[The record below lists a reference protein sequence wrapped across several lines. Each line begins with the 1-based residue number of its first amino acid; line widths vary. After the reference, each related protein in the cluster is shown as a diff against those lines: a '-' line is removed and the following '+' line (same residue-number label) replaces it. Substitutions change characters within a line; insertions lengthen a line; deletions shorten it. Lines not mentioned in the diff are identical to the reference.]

1 MILSDQK
8 IQHVSTITHDG
19 KVVCFGTGLDGT
31 LWYTVK
37 RSGFEDTA
45 LNDDTDPFGFE
56 GLKKLRLGE
65 SIPDPSVIESEKK
78 TLADNDGNVLVKS
91 VYGGS
96 DEVVK
101 SVDAPVQVVSALNQL
116 FVFRQSP
123 GGKILVNRF
132 VLDGMTNELVPRLEV
147 RFRRSRQRLK
157 PQESATSKDGGS
169 FDNLDYRDIDGNY
182 FYEGALELGFA
193 GTVVSGWFSPV
204 FVPTAESDRNRWH
217 LFVHDAKES
226 KLVLYTVGS
235 GDNGLFDVKDY
246 LYARRDPSNAK
257 NTIYQ
262 SVPGIVRRTIDLK
275 GLTVAGGP
283 SATTYDLQKEVMTDA
298 GPQLMRDTMRVML
311 AVPVKATDSE
321 VVKTAVLDFALAA
334 DGTLSQIDHTPDQS
348 KILRTNER
356 EVVTPLS
363 LLDGIKE
370 FADES
375 PPPSGTIV
383 ATERGGDDK
392 LQIRSKDSL
401 PADLKTGAKVKIRGT
416 RSYDGHYMVL
426 SVDGATFQVEAKFEN
441 DEAGFWEVAEDK
453 QTGLVFDNMVVG
465 AEKTEDGKLMIVC
478 PWHDLKVG
486 HEVQISGTQT
496 YDGIFPITSLVA
508 SKRAFVLNAPYF
520 TGEAANLSKVVRRG
534 LRMDGNDCVETP
546 DLELAPP
553 SPERHLGRTFSA
565 WVRVDAA
572 GNLEQSLVKD
582 SGGMMN
588 LALGADNKAKLVVR
602 MSDGGARTVTDP
614 SAMPVGA
621 WVHYAGTVD
630 YVTKTGG
637 DTRIALCRDG
647 VEVAQQVI
655 AHGVPCHLNDKV
667 LQFDGVDDQVAIKDS
682 PPDVANK
689 SFSVEFWAK
698 RDRINSLEY
707 VIAQGTPA
715 ANTCLHVGFRPNNT
729 FTFSFWGNGAD
740 TKLAYTDLEWH
751 HWACTYDAT
760 THTQHVYRDGA
771 LVLENVTTAHFQGSG
786 TWTIGQFSDGNF
798 HLKGSIADV
807 RIWSRARTKV
817 EIAEDMARRLTGREA
832 GLLGYWPLDD
842 GTTKDLSPAKRH
854 GALKGDLA
862 WTKAAYLHPQS
873 VLPAS
878 PGTKLAKAMKFDGAA
893 DFVEVASGAPLF
905 TGSFTVA
912 AWVKLTGGKGRYR
925 SPLTC
930 RGGDCTG
937 LAIYAT
943 DSNIWQCRVGSGSAW
958 TYIQGPAVV
967 EGVWT
972 HIALTFDGTKWN
984 FYVNG
989 SAPVSSTAAYKS
1001 STQPMRIGAGN
1012 TEGNP
1017 DFYFHGCIADMEI
1030 WSLAR
1035 SKADIQADM
1044 SRKPTGKESDLA
1056 GYWSLD
1062 ADASDLSANKRGSL
1076 LKGNPALVSA
1086 ASTHTIGQAFSG
1098 EISGVQIWD
1107 EARSAADVKA
1117 TMHVNLSGK
1126 ENGLAAYYRMGAVVY
1141 EEQPPIV
1148 PDFSHHGRNA
1158 VVYGDPYAGA
1168 RSLDRATGSD
1178 EDKKKV
1184 VKYGSEEL
1192 LAVSQRGVYEESFEF
1207 KVNSPGAAVDP
1218 SDADGTGRKLFT
1230 FSYWGKS
1237 SRGSK
1242 ERIEFPAGSVQQFDF
1257 ESAAPG
1263 WYKAKC
1269 RVVVPDGVSLMRAF
1283 EISDVRGKWGAES
1296 SAPAAEWTSIDVRKH
1311 RIRLVSDSVTRDQ
1324 YTDATALSSLPAQA
1338 QAVLDSLTTM
1348 GRAEA
1353 KVGRV
1358 EGQIRDLTERID
1370 VAKNYQRYVD
1380 EKNALTT
1387 TVSSLSSQ
1395 KTKAQNECKAI
1406 EDNRWSY
1413 YQRVLNLNS
1422 GKDMTGGDDKVV
1434 LQYGPWAT
1442 NDLNYQRWR
1451 FEERA
1456 DGYFHILHQRSGLSL
1471 SVPGAG
1477 GKDADLRLEPLGGV
1491 SHMQWKLSCLDSS
1504 KSHYTL
1510 KPRHNE
1516 NVYVEV
1522 AWGDTW
1528 DSAALQLWDWSGA
1541 NHQKWHVLKTSD
1553 VTKEAKSDLDAKNAT
1568 VARLQ
1573 SEIQSKQAR
1582 IDELNELLAAKED
1595 VTALQNQLTAART
1608 DLDASRKDLATK
1620 NTAVIDGL
1628 EKAKPAIMPTIA
1640 TDERHLV
1647 TAGAVL
1653 DFAQPTGRVRLAE
1666 SCEGNVLL
1674 TYFDPQGRMRATAYD
1689 AASDSRNATF
1699 EQWLPDAVRASA
1711 DIRDSGDKVTLEK
1724 VVSLPAS
1731 GWTCEAWVQYPLATR
1746 GTKSDGTA
1754 DGTAYESNVVASSDT
1769 SLDVPLMVR
1778 KGSRLGLMVN
1788 GWFFD
1793 SGADLRRTLAAG
1805 WHHVAVAT
1813 RKGTTSFYAD
1823 GEKIGSRDTSQ
1834 PAIRLKGTADYVEV
1848 PAHTNPT
1855 TAITVSIWARS
1866 TTSNWNG
1873 AGCLVSKRDAFIMSP
1888 VKDSKMIQ
1896 FYVYV
1901 TGQGWKSA
1909 SFTPADIQGW
1919 HLYTGTFDGSYVCLY
1934 VDGELAATL
1943 GVTGAIQAASGVMHI
1958 GYDKDNNAYFNGD
1971 IAEVSIWKSA
1981 RSFVDVR
1988 DDIYRSFT
1996 GDEADLVG
2004 YWRMD
2009 DVEEGGVLKVKD
2021 LTSNKRDGLLKGA
2034 PADATITTMRA
2045 IDKDSDDENE
2055 NDIKIKFLG
2064 NASKGGSPIGR
2075 LAEVRLWNLG
2085 LTDAEV
2091 AAHARA
2097 SISGNE
2103 PGLVGYW
2110 PFDEATGATA
2120 RDRSAGGLAHGSMVG
2135 VEWMGCTANLGNP
2148 GSKVLSLPDR
2158 GKTYVQCPAVTP
2170 ATTSFT
2176 FECWARRSGADAG
2189 QFQIIAATPGQSGTG
2204 AFAFGFSN
2212 ASKIMVSFNGTAV
2225 TSASDYKDDTDWH
2238 HVCFTHD
2245 QLTKTLRIYCDG
2257 VKVGEQTATGDLVV
2271 SGALSIG
2278 KAHTGEYYFRGDL
2291 AEVRLWDR
2299 ARTEAEIRANMRRR
2313 LVGTEPNL
2321 LAYYPLDE
2329 VNGDKKV
2336 KDKKTGAFQ
2345 GQLTGSVTVLLTTSL
2360 PAAGAESLITTEYS
2374 SIEVSGEGK
2383 KQALMRRFFGFT
2395 TGGYVQLLPEQ
2406 RVEQL
2411 ALQWVGNTQINPTL
2425 LGYIEGAPPVPS
2437 ENLTVDEDY
2446 NGATAVTL
2454 SQSDETSYS
2463 WQRSETTHGGLS
2475 MDGFLGA
2482 AWGVEAGPAFVTSEV
2497 SEGQAGA
2504 VFNYAFEKTDTKD
2517 SSVTA
2522 ASTLATSDSLELS
2535 GMAEDTASC
2544 PLLGKRWVPKNVG
2557 YALVISGMADVFV
2570 TKLKR
2575 SGRMVSYDIRPVE
2588 GVPLDVNTITFLI
2601 NPTYTLNGSLDGMV
2615 GSMPA
2620 DPTFYPHVPDMRS
2633 QYGSL
2638 YPASY
2643 FRLKEAYALKD
2654 AIERHD
2660 KERESFFYNFSAD
2673 QVEKLD
2679 SFSDPS
2685 APSVAEGGTPVSSK
2699 ATEADLD
2706 AMMEQNEEKKKE
2718 LKSEGEKRKAE
2729 IKGKY
2734 KNLEGR
2740 VRAGAAFAD
2749 WQLRMEG
2756 IQTKAG
2762 KRNVV
2767 NTYVWDGDGGLRAE
2781 AQSFASTIEHSIST
2795 EMSHSGGIG
2804 GNADAA
2810 VAGFKFSLS
2819 LVGSGGK
2826 VDANSKRLST
2836 SKSLEL
2842 SVDLSGVEKRGL
2854 TDPQDNP
2861 LVPGE
2866 KVDRYRFMTFYLEG
2880 STDHFSDFFSY
2891 VVDPVWLMSNDEEAR
2906 ALRQASA
2913 AKPNKCWR
2921 VLHRVTYVE
2930 RPVLMGFGR
2939 DMRVLPLGD
2948 ADEVVTDYFADL
2960 ERKQQAL
2967 DVRLGGIEDKL
2978 AEIISK
2984 LSE

>member
-19 KVVCFGTGLDGT
+19 KVVCFGTGPDGT

-45 LNDDTDPFGFE
+45 LNDETDPFGFE
-56 GLKKLRLGE
+56 AFKKLRLGE
-65 SIPDPSVIESEKK
+65 SIPDPSVIESEKN
-78 TLADNDGNVLVKS
+78 TLSDAGGNVLVKS

-147 RFRRSRQRLK
+147 RFRRSKQRLK
-157 PQESATSKDGGS
+157 PQKSATSKDGGS

-193 GTVVSGWFSPV
+193 GKVASGWFSPV

-217 LFVHDAKES
+217 LFVHDATES

-246 LYARRDPSNAK
+246 LYARQDPSNPK

-262 SVPGIVRRTIDLK
+262 SVPGIVRRTIDLQ

-283 SATTYDLQKEVMTDA
+283 SATTYDLQKEVITDA

-311 AVPVKATDSE
+311 AVPVKATGSE

-334 DGTLSQIDHTPDQS
+334 DGTLSQIDPTPDQS
-348 KILRTNER
+348 EILRSDQR
-356 EVVTPLS
+356 EVVTPIS
-363 LLDGIKE
+363 LFDGIKE
-370 FADES
+370 IADQS
-375 PPPSGTIV
+375 PPPFGTIV
-383 ATERGGDDK
+383 ATERGGDDM

-416 RSYDGHYMVL
+416 QSYDGHYKVL
-426 SVDGATFQVEAKFEN
+426 SVNGATFQVAARFEN
-441 DEAGFWEVAEDK
+441 NEAGFWEVAPDK

-465 AEKTEDGKLMIVC
+465 AEKTADDKLMIVC
-478 PWHDLKVG
+478 PAHDLKVG
-486 HEVQISGTQT
+486 DEVQISGTQT
-496 YDGIFPITSLVA
+496 YDGIFPITSLVG

-588 LALGADNKAKLVVR
+588 LAVGADNKAKLVVR

-614 SAMPVGA
+614 SAVPVNA

-630 YVTKTGG
+630 YVTETGG
-637 DTRIALCRDG
+637 ETRIALCRDG

-655 AHGVPCHLNDKV
+655 AHGVPCHLNDKA
-667 LQFDGVDDQVAIKDS
+667 LQFDGVDDQVAITSS

-689 SFSVEFWAK
+689 SFSVELWIK
-698 RDRINSLEY
+698 RDRTNILEFA
-707 VIAQGTPA
+707 IAQGTPTT
-715 ANTCLHVGFRPNNT
+715 NLCLHVGFRANNA
-729 FTFSFWGNGAD
+729 FTFAFWGNDAN
-740 TKLAYTDLEWH
+740 TPLAYTDLEWH

-760 THTQHVYRDGA
+760 TRTQRVYRDGA
-771 LVLENVTTAHFQGSG
+771 LVIENVTTAHFQGSG
-786 TWTIGQFSDGNF
+786 TWTIGRLSDGTLPF
-798 HLKGSIADV
+798 KGSIADV
-807 RIWSRARTKV
+807 RIWNRARTKV

-842 GTTKDLSPAKRH
+842 GTVRDMSPAKRH
-854 GALKGDLA
+854 GSLTGAT
-862 WTKAAYLHPQS
+862 WQRSTFLHPQIA
-873 VLPAS
+873 LPAA
-878 PGTKLAKAMKFDGAA
+878 PGVKLARTMKLDGVDDFIEVPAYATPTGAITVSVWARSATPTWNSFGCLVSKRSSFMFHPWQGSRKIDFSLWINGAQVDASFTPADIEGWHLYTGTYDGSEVRFYIDGALVA
-893 DFVEVASGAPLF
+893 HAAASGAI
-905 TGSFTVA
+905 A
-912 AWVKLTGGKGRYR
+912 ADASGVMCIGHDDFGAEQRNFNGQLADVQVWSSAR
-925 SPLTC
+925 SP
-930 RGGDCTG
+930 
-937 LAIYAT
+937 
-943 DSNIWQCRVGSGSAW
+943 
-958 TYIQGPAVV
+958 
-967 EGVWT
+967 
-972 HIALTFDGTKWN
+972 
-984 FYVNG
+984 
-989 SAPVSSTAAYKS
+989 
-1001 STQPMRIGAGN
+1001 
-1012 TEGNP
+1012 
-1017 DFYFHGCIADMEI
+1017 
-1030 WSLAR
+1030 
-1035 SKADIQADM
+1035 ADIQADM
-1044 SRKPTGKESDLA
+1044 HRKLKLTGTESGLV
-1056 GYWSLD
+1056 GYWPLD
-1062 ADASDLSANKRGSL
+1062 AGAGDLSPNQRNGSI
-1076 LKGNPALVSA
+1076 KGNPALVSA
-1086 ASTHTIGQAFSG
+1086 GSTHTIGQAFRG

-1126 ENGLAAYYRMGAVVY
+1126 ESGLAAYYRMGAVVY

-1168 RSLDRATGSD
+1168 RRLNRATGSG
-1178 EDKKKV
+1178 KKV
-1184 VKYGSEEL
+1184 VRYGSEEL

-1207 KVNSPGAAVDP
+1207 RVTSPDAAFDP
-1218 SDADGTGRKLFT
+1218 SNASGTGLKLFA

-1242 ERIEFPAGSVQQFDF
+1242 ERREFPAGSVQQSDF
-1257 ESAAPG
+1257 ASLGGG
-1263 WYKAKC
+1263 WYKATC

-1311 RIRLVSDSVTRDQ
+1311 RIRLIADSVTRDR
-1324 YTDATALSSLPAQA
+1324 YTDATVLSSLPAQA
-1338 QAVLDSLTTM
+1338 QAVLDDLTTM

-1353 KVGRV
+1353 KVGRI
-1358 EGQIRDLTERID
+1358 EGQIRDLLERID
-1370 VAKNYQRYVD
+1370 VAKNNQRYVD
-1380 EKNALTT
+1380 ERNELTSK
-1387 TVSSLSSQ
+1387 VSTLQSQ
-1395 KTKAQNECKAI
+1395 KTAAQNERRAI
-1406 EDNRWSY
+1406 VDNRWSY
-1413 YQRVLNLNS
+1413 YHRVLNLNS
-1422 GKDMTGGDDKVV
+1422 GKDMTAGADKIV
-1434 LQYGPWAT
+1434 LQYGPWGK
-1442 NDLNYQRWR
+1442 DELDYQRWR
-1451 FEERA
+1451 FEDRG
-1456 DGYFHILHQRSGLSL
+1456 DGYFHILQQRSGLSL
-1471 SVPGAG
+1471 CVPGHG
-1477 GKDADLRLEPLGGV
+1477 GKDADLWVAPLAGV
-1491 SHMQWKLSCLDSS
+1491 WNMQWKLHCLNSS
-1504 KSHYTL
+1504 ASYYVL
-1510 KPRHNE
+1510 KPRHAE
-1516 NVYVEV
+1516 NLCVEV
-1522 AWGDTW
+1522 AWGAAQ
-1528 DSAALQLWDWSGA
+1528 DSAALQLWDWNDG
-1541 NHQKWHVLKTSD
+1541 NNQKWHVLKTSD
-1553 VTKEAKSDLDAKNAT
+1553 MTREAKGALKSKDDTIADKDSDIKA
-1568 VARLQ
+1568 
-1573 SEIQSKQAR
+1573 KQAR
-1582 IDELNELLAAKED
+1582 IDWLNDVLAANESLA
-1595 VTALQNQLTAART
+1595 ALQSQLAAAQADLNQSRT
-1608 DLDASRKDLATK
+1608 ELATR
-1620 NTAVIDGL
+1620 NTAVMRGL
-1628 EKAKPAIMPTIA
+1628 AKAPPAIMPAIA
-1640 TDERHLV
+1640 TDDRDLV

-1653 DFAQPTGRVRLAE
+1653 DFAQPLGRVRLAE

-1689 AASDSRNATF
+1689 AAADSRNATF
-1699 EQWLPDAVRASA
+1699 EQWLPDAARASA

-1724 VVSLPAS
+1724 AVSLPAS
-1731 GWTCEAWVQYPLATR
+1731 GWGCEAWVQYPLATR
-1746 GTKSDGTA
+1746 SDGA
-1754 DGTAYESNVVASSDT
+1754 AYDANVVASAGT
-1769 SLDVPLMVR
+1769 TPDVPLMVR
-1778 KGSRLGLMVN
+1778 KGSRLGLMVD

-1793 SGADLRRTLAAG
+1793 SGVDLKRTIAAG

-1813 RKGTTSFYAD
+1813 SKGTTAFYAD
-1823 GEKIGSRDTSQ
+1823 GEKIGSRKTLQ
-1834 PAIRLKGTADYVEV
+1834 PAIRFKGAADYVEV
-1848 PAHTNPT
+1848 PAHANPT

-1866 TTSNWNG
+1866 ATSSWNG
-1873 AGCLVSKRDAFIMSP
+1873 HGFLVSKRDAFVMHP
-1888 VKDSKMIQ
+1888 VGGSRQIQ
-1896 FYVYV
+1896 FYVFV
-1901 TGQGWKSA
+1901 GGQGWKA
-1909 SFTPADIQGW
+1909 VSFTPADIQAW
-1919 HLYTGTFDGSYVCLY
+1919 HLYTGTFDGTYIRLY
-1934 VDGELAATL
+1934 VDGELAAEL
-1943 GVTGAIQAASGVMHI
+1943 RLEASGSIQAASGPMYI
-1958 GYDKDNNAYFNGD
+1958 GYDNGNSAYFKGD
-1971 IAEVSIWKSA
+1971 IAEVSIWRSA
-1981 RSFVDVR
+1981 RSLVDVR
-1988 DDIYRSFT
+1988 DDMYRSFN

-2009 DVEEGGVLKVKD
+2009 DVEEGGVVKVKD

-2034 PADATITTMRA
+2034 PEDATITTARA
-2045 IDKDSDDENE
+2045 M
-2055 NDIKIKFLG
+2055 DIKVLG
-2064 NASKGGSPIGR
+2064 NAPSGGSPVGR
-2075 LAEVRLWNLG
+2075 LAEVRLWDLG

-2110 PFDEATGATA
+2110 PFDEGTGATA
-2120 RDRSAGGLAHGSMVG
+2120 LDRSAGGLAHGSMVG
-2135 VEWMGCTANLGNP
+2135 VEWMGRTANLGNP

-2170 ATTSFT
+2170 AATGFT

-2189 QFQIIAATPGQSGTG
+2189 QIQFIAGAPGQSGTG
-2204 AFAFGFSN
+2204 AFFFGFSD
-2212 ASKIMVSFNGTAV
+2212 AGKIMVSFNGTGV
-2225 TSASDYKDDTDWH
+2225 TSASAYKDDSDWH
-2238 HVCFTHD
+2238 HVCTTYD

-2257 VKVGEQTATGDLVV
+2257 VKVGEQTATGDITV

-2313 LVGTEPNL
+2313 LAGTEPNL

-2329 VNGDKKV
+2329 VNGDKKL
-2336 KDKKTGAFQ
+2336 KDKKAGVYQ
-2345 GQLTGSVTVLLTTSL
+2345 GQLSGSAAVLLTTSL
-2360 PAAGAESLITTEYS
+2360 PAAGAEGLITTEYS
-2374 SIEVSGEGK
+2374 SVEVGPEGQ

-2395 TGGYVQLLPEQ
+2395 TGGQVQLLPEQ
-2406 RVEQL
+2406 RVEEL
-2411 ALQWVGNTQINPTL
+2411 TLQWVGNTQINPTL

-2454 SQSDETSYS
+2454 RQSDETSYS
-2463 WQRSETTHGGLS
+2463 WQRSETIHGGIS

-2482 AWGVEAGPAFVTSEV
+2482 AWGVEAGPAFISSKV

-2504 VFNYAFEKTDTKD
+2504 VFNYAFEKTDNKD
-2517 SSVTA
+2517 TSITA
-2522 ASTLATSDSLELS
+2522 ASTLAMSDSLELS
-2535 GMAEDTASC
+2535 GMAEDKASC

-2620 DPTFYPHVPDMRS
+2620 DPTFYPHVPDMRA

-2643 FRLKEAYALKD
+2643 FRIKEAYALKD

-2660 KERESFFYNFSAD
+2660 KDRESFFYNFSAD
-2673 QVEKLD
+2673 QVDHLHA
-2679 SFSDPS
+2679 FSEPS
-2685 APSVAEGGTPVSSK
+2685 APGVPEGGAQAPSK
-2699 ATEADLD
+2699 SEKSAQEELD
-2706 AMMEQNEEKKKE
+2706 AMNEQNEEKKKE
-2718 LKSEGEKRKAE
+2718 LKNEGEKRQAE

-2734 KNLEGR
+2734 KSLEGR

-2749 WQLRMEG
+2749 WQIRMEG
-2756 IQTKAG
+2756 IQSRAG
-2762 KRNVV
+2762 KRNIV

-2781 AQSFASTIEHSIST
+2781 EQSFAGTIEHSVST

-2810 VAGFKFSLS
+2810 VCGFKFSLS

-2842 SVDLSGVEKRGL
+2842 GVDLSGVEKRGL
-2854 TDPQDNP
+2854 TDPRDNP

-2880 STDHFSDFFSY
+2880 STDHFSDFFGY
-2891 VVDPVWLMSNDEEAR
+2891 VVDPEWLMSNDEEAR
-2906 ALRQASA
+2906 ALRQARA

-2939 DMRVLPLGD
+2939 DMRALAMGD
-2948 ADEVVTDYFADL
+2948 VDEVVTDYFADL
-2960 ERKQQAL
+2960 ERKHQVI
-2967 DVRLGGIEDKL
+2967 DVRLGGIEDRLAAIIAKL
-2978 AEIISK
+2978 GA
-2984 LSE
+2984 